1 MRYHNT
7 LNQGKLVVSEEDSR
21 RHRLRSVVLRDEV
34 ASLKDQ
40 LNNKEDKI
48 SQLFAQYDGIRSQ
61 LDNTLEKCREQ
72 EKQIRTYV
80 REQSNLKVH
89 PQFLARDQG
98 ITATN
103 KALQAEMQSLMGAS
117 TDSTKLLSEKLALTR
132 ELGLLKPEVEHLRSQ
147 LAHQK
152 DVLSQKLAL
161 ERQLD
166 ALEVE
171 LANEKRAAEKATQ
184 KQANDDNEV
193 EDELRKQIQELE
205 KQLAAEKR
213 ETEKAKKNVK
223 GKKGA
228 NDDELKRRI
237 QELEEELESE
247 RAAPKSTGPVSKGN
261 DAQIEELRQQLQT
274 AEAGLAKEK
283 KAKLELQKSLEAR
296 AAEAQQERDTL
307 QQKFETMKL
316 KLRETREDLKAARAD
331 AKKGKAAT
339 SVPVFDSP
347 VKVPTAKPQVRRKRG
362 ANEISDDKLVMHTPN
377 NTDGRTKRPLKKR
390 AFEPTLVGE
399 KSTFSITPFLNKT
412 INFTEASLD
421 LSTGKRQAA
430 EETHAVTE
438 TIAEEVDS
446 STSIAQAEVTET
458 TTAPVAVAKPAPKA
472 RGRPPKAKVLG
483 EASLSKRNMPV
494 SNSRK
499 TALSEPTL
507 EKVLEDKNE
516 AAGAEQE
523 NRPPVGAKS
532 AGKGLKLKLTT
543 TAPETTRHSGV
554 SNTSAS
560 TLSEPEPKKK
570 KRKLLGAANKTLFDE
585 EDGEAA
591 PAPAPT
597 KRKVLGGGA
606 RALGKAPMMGR
617 GAFAAGGTFSPL
629 KKERRGVNA
638 SFLA

>member
-1 MRYHNT
+1 
-7 LNQGKLVVSEEDSR
+7 
-21 RHRLRSVVLRDEV
+21 
-34 ASLKDQ
+34 
-40 LNNKEDKI
+40 
-48 SQLFAQYDGIRSQ
+48 
-61 LDNTLEKCREQ
+61 
-72 EKQIRTYV
+72 
-80 REQSNLKVH
+80 
-89 PQFLARDQG
+89 
-98 ITATN
+98 
-103 KALQAEMQSLMGAS
+103 MQSLMGAS

-132 ELGLLKPEVEHLRSQ
+132 ELGLLKPEIEHLRSQ

-152 DVLSQKLAL
+152 DALSQKLAL

-171 LANEKRAAEKATQ
+171 LANEKRAAQKATQ
-184 KQANDDNEV
+184 KQANNDNEV

-205 KQLAAEKR
+205 KQLA
-213 ETEKAKKNVK
+213 TKNVK
-223 GKKGA
+223 GKKSA

-247 RAAPKSTGPVSKGN
+247 RAAPKSAGPVGRGN
-261 DAQIEELRQQLQT
+261 DTQIEDLRQQLQT
-274 AEAGLAKEK
+274 AEAALAKEK
-283 KAKLELQKSLEAR
+283 NAKLELQKSLEAR
-296 AAEAQQERDTL
+296 AAETQQERDTL

-316 KLRETREDLKAARAD
+316 KLRETREELKAARAD

-339 SVPVFDSP
+339 TIPVFASP

-362 ANEISDDKLVMHTPN
+362 ANEISDDKMVMHTPN

-430 EETHAVTE
+430 EATRAVTE

-446 STSIAQAEVTET
+446 STSIAQAEVSET
-458 TTAPVAVAKPAPKA
+458 TTAPVVVAKPAPKA

-483 EASLSKRNMPV
+483 EVSPSKRNMPV
-494 SNSRK
+494 ASSRK
-499 TALSEPTL
+499 TGLSEPTL

-516 AAGAEQE
+516 TTAAEQE
-523 NRPPVGAKS
+523 NRPPVAAKT
-532 AGKGLKLKLTT
+532 AGNGLKLKLTAAAAAAA
-543 TAPETTRHSGV
+543 APETTRHSGV

-560 TLSEPEPKKK
+560 ALSEPEPKKK
-570 KRKLLGAANKTLFDE
+570 KRKLLGATNKTLFDE

-597 KRKVLGGGA
+597 KRKMLGGGA